1 MRIALVEELVKYK
14 EHITMESK
22 VKTVTGKVISNSGN
36 KSIIIAIDY
45 KVKHPKYGKYVRRRT
60 TISVHDEHNKAGVGD
75 LVEISQC
82 RPISKTKSWRLVNIL
97 ETAVQE

>member
-1 MRIALVEELVKYK
+1 
-14 EHITMESK
+14 MESK

-97 ETAVQE
+97 ETAVRQEL

>member
-1 MRIALVEELVKYK
+1 
-14 EHITMESK
+14 MESK

-97 ETAVQE
+97 ETAAQE